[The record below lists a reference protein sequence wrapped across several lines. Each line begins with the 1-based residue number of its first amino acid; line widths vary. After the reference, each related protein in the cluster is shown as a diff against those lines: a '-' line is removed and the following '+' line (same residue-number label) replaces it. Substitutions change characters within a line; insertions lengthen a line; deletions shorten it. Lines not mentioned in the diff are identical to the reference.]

1 MKLDLQLYVR
11 RHRNGFFTVRVLGDR
26 HLELYT
32 DDLDQAREDLELLV
46 SDIVER
52 SHPTRQSSFSTA
64 GGAETEV
71 LEVPDLFTVH
81 AEDEAI
87 RVPGRFTTFVSG
99 HSWHNAWIPRLD
111 LHVFA
116 KRRRRGWQ
124 DDAAS
129 LVKKHL
135 QRLDE
140 GAQIAHRLDAEEWVE
155 VLPVTADPPP
165 LTRFI
170 GKHRHLDELP
180 LAADEAEE
188 RERTR
193 RPDGKPPRPP
203 TPTLARI
210 GVNLGE
216 QARAGDLERAV
227 ERRDVI
233 DQLTAMLTGKRR
245 QAVAVIGPPG
255 VGKSTILNEVAH
267 RIAHQV
273 EDPADARPVFFV
285 DASRLVAGE
294 NWFGDWQRQ
303 TLDVLEECE
312 VADVVWFVGSLLPL
326 LDAGKNIASE
336 QNVAMLMKP
345 ALAGRRLT
353 LVGECSTAAWSQLSL
368 LDAGFARLFAAFRI
382 DEPEPEEGRR
392 ILAGVAKERAE
403 TLELDIQPAALEA
416 TSELSRRYASTTSPL
431 GAAAHLLRRVAEAA
445 AADDVQRLDRSAVV
459 RHFCAETGLPEFLV
473 RDELP
478 LPQDKIRAA
487 FARRL
492 IGQELA
498 VSLMTDLVTVIK
510 AGLSDLGR
518 PLGSFLFVGPTGV
531 GKTETAKALASFL
544 FGTDQRLTRF
554 DMSEF
559 SGWDAVTRFLG
570 SRDEEGKLVAAVR
583 RRPFSV
589 VLLDEIEKASPAIF
603 DLLLQV
609 LGEARLTDEAGR
621 SADFKNVVVIMTS
634 NLGVDT
640 LKRAVGFDA
649 GSLADRYKSHFLAE
663 AQRFFRPELFNR
675 IDHIVPFLP
684 LGAPAIREITAR
696 EIDKFLGREGLR
708 QRKVELQV
716 ADTVLPWLAER
727 GVDERYGARPLK
739 RVIERR
745 LTSPLARALADSS
758 SEQPRTIA
766 VRPDGDGLAFESRP
780 SRTRVAEGERTLAGL
795 IERVQSLR
803 FRHRSWCHVPAYR
816 EAEQRL
822 RLIERLSQMKR
833 FWEDRAL
840 ADARLAGVKADRQL
854 VEAMTEVGQRIDSLD
869 DLVHDAYFSRDSSTA
884 AELEAERGEI
894 LQGLVAQ
901 ELALQSRGL
910 EQTDAVT
917 LFLTPGQNAERFL
930 ERLFVTYAELAR
942 DRDWQLKLEL
952 LFLQETEPAP
962 EPPTPAK
969 SRPRSR
975 KANKGRPPPEDEP
988 PSPPSRKKKALKHAP
1003 PTVELRFRRG
1013 RADVLDEDD
1022 DEVSLRRA
1030 AGRFLNRAH
1039 EDDTVVMFIEG
1050 PHAATMLL
1058 AEAGQHHRI
1067 DADTTSVVTV
1077 RARPG
1082 AGRVCP
1088 SRDFL
1093 QTVLPKI
1100 RVVDDRRGQID
1111 DLPSGLHFPEEPR
1124 LWRVYE
1130 RFMRAR
1136 PLLSAFGADGGRWF
1150 RLWEGH

>member
-11 RHRNGFFTVRVLGDR
+11 RHRNGFCTVRVLGDR

-46 SDIVER
+46 SDLVER
-52 SHPTRQSSFSTA
+52 SHPTRQSTFSL
-64 GGAETEV
+64 GGDAATEV
-71 LEVPDLFTVH
+71 LEVPDLFTIH
-81 AEDEAI
+81 GAEEATKI
-87 RVPGRFTTFVSG
+87 PGRFTTLVSG

-116 KRRRRGWQ
+116 RRRRRGWQ

-129 LVKKHL
+129 LVHKRL

-140 GAQIAHRLDAEEWVE
+140 GSQIAFRLDVEEWLE
-155 VLPVTADPPP
+155 VLPVTAEPPP
-165 LTRFI
+165 LTRFV
-170 GKHRHLDELP
+170 GKHRDLDELP
-180 LAADEAEE
+180 LPADEAEV
-188 RERTR
+188 RQRAR

-210 GVNLGE
+210 GVNLGD

-227 ERRDVI
+227 ERQDVVS
-233 DQLTAMLTGKRR
+233 QLTALLTGKRR

-255 VGKSTILNEVAH
+255 VGKTTILNEVAH
-267 RIAHQV
+267 RIAHQSK
-273 EDPADARPVFFV
+273 DPADARPVFFV

-312 VADVVWFVGSLLPL
+312 VADVVWFVGNLLPL

-345 ALAGRRLT
+345 ALAGHRLT
-353 LVGECSTAAWSQLSL
+353 IVGEGSTAAWSQLSL
-368 LDAGFARLFAAFRI
+368 RDAGFARLFTAFRV
-382 DEPEPEEGRR
+382 DEPGSDQAQR
-392 ILAGVAKERAE
+392 ILAGVAEERAQ
-403 TLELDIQPAALEA
+403 TLGLDITEAALAA
-416 TSELSRRYASTTSPL
+416 TSELSRRYASTGSPF

-445 AADDVQRLDRSAVV
+445 VADGGRRLDRSAVV

-473 RDELP
+473 RDEVP
-478 LPQDKIRAA
+478 LPEDEIRAA

-492 IGQELA
+492 IGQDRA

-621 SADFKNVVVIMTS
+621 SADFRNVVVIMTS

-684 LGAPAIREITAR
+684 LQTSAIRDITAR
-696 EIDKFLGREGLR
+696 EMDKFLGREGLR
-708 QRKVELQV
+708 QRKVELQI
-716 ADTVLPWLAER
+716 ADGVLLWLAER

-739 RVIERR
+739 RVIERQ
-745 LTSPLARALADSS
+745 LTSPLARALADAS
-758 SEQPRTIA
+758 SEQPRTIR
-766 VRPDGDGLAFESRP
+766 VRPEGDALAFEPGP
-780 SRTRVAEGERTLAGL
+780 SRTKAVEGERTLLAL

-803 FRHRSWCHVPAYR
+803 YRHRSWCRVPAFR

-840 ADARLAGVKADRQL
+840 AETRMAGVKSDRQL

-869 DLVHDAYFSRDSSTA
+869 DLAHDAYFSRDATA
-884 AELEAERGEI
+884 ADELDAERAEI
-894 LQGLVAQ
+894 LDALVAQ

-942 DRDWQLKLEL
+942 DRGWQLKLEL
-952 LFLQETEPAP
+952 LFLEETEPASAT
-962 EPPTPAK
+962 PPKA
-969 SRPRSR
+969 SPRSR
-975 KANKGRPPPEDEP
+975 RANNSRSRPDDDPPA
-988 PSPPSRKKKALKHAP
+988 PPSRKKKAIKNAP
-1003 PTVELRFRRG
+1003 PTVKLRFRRG
-1013 RADVLDEDD
+1013 RAEALDEDD

-1030 AGRFLNRAH
+1030 SGRFLGHAH
-1039 EDDTVVMFIEG
+1039 DDDIIVMFIEG

-1058 AEAGQHHRI
+1058 GEAGQHHRI

-1077 RARPG
+1077 RTRPG

-1093 QTVLPKI
+1093 QPVLPKV
-1100 RVVDDRRGQID
+1100 RVVDDRRGQVD
-1111 DLPSGLHFPEEPR
+1111 DPASGLHFPDEPR

-1136 PLLSAFGADGGRWF
+1136 PLLSAFGPQGVKWF
-1150 RLWEGH
+1150 RLWEAD